1 MNMLA
6 RQILEAVLDQGL
18 AEGAHLTAAA
28 LAGRLK
34 VSRTPV
40 SQALVRLQEKG
51 VVVHEP
57 NRGFFLAASLDRV
70 ARLLA
75 TEFQVSQTDS
85 LSAAYFQL
93 AEDRLNGV
101 LPDEVT
107 EADLRSRYS
116 LSGGQLH
123 TLLHRIA
130 DEGWMQKRPGYGW
143 DFSAILTT
151 PGSLLKS
158 YRLRLALEPA
168 ALLEPGY
175 HLDPQVI
182 ARLRAT
188 ERRLL
193 NGGIETATPEELHDR
208 GVLFHEALVQASGNA
223 FFIDAVRRVHRL
235 RRLLSYRSMKDRVRY
250 AAHCQQ
256 HLDILDLI
264 EAERLMDASAA
275 MSEHLNA
282 TIRNLEKIRALLG
295 PEVTP
300 QPRQAERSIP
310 RRSAPLRGA

>member
-1 MNMLA
+1 MLA
-6 RQILEAVLDQGL
+6 RQILETVLDQGL

-28 LAGRLK
+28 LAARLK

-40 SQALVRLQEKG
+40 SKALVMLQEKG
-51 VVVHEP
+51 AVVREP
-57 NRGFFLAASLDRV
+57 NRGFFLAASSDQV
-70 ARLLA
+70 ATLLA
-75 TEFQVSQTDS
+75 TEFQASQTDA

-93 AEDRLNGV
+93 AEDRLNGA

-107 EADLRSRYS
+107 EAELRSRYS

-151 PGSLLKS
+151 PGSLLNS

-188 ERRLL
+188 ELRLL
-193 NGGIETATPEELHDR
+193 DGGIEAATADQLHDR
-208 GVLFHEALVQASGNA
+208 GVLFHEALVQASGNP

-250 AAHCQQ
+250 EAHCRQ
-256 HLDILDLI
+256 HLEILSLI
-264 EAERLMDASAA
+264 EEGRLSAA
-275 MSEHLNA
+275 SVAMREHLNA
-282 TIRNLEKIRALLG
+282 TIKNLEKIRALLG
-295 PEVTP
+295 PEGVP
-300 QPRQAERSIP
+300 QPLDDEVPIRQ
-310 RRSAPLRGA
+310 RGASVSGV